1 MTGQEILNSVHA
13 VRDPAEMASKLATFK
28 SDINTYLNS
37 GAPTPARLSYY
48 NNHIGRELFRK
59 LHLFEMDGSIPDTFS
74 EGFRPT
80 AITNIAP

>member
-1 MTGQEILNSVHA
+1 MTGQEILNAIHA

-28 SDINTYLNS
+28 DDIKTYLNAGTLTS
-37 GAPTPARLSYY
+37 ARLSYY

-59 LHLFEMDGSIPDTFS
+59 LHLFEMDSDIPDTFS

-80 AITNIAP
+80 AITGITA